1 MATGGLLGKFLF
13 TGVEAGSIQE
23 ICIVPTTVDYASLN
37 ILVSNWGAAEAVVEV
52 YVGSNATATR
62 IDTVVP
68 GDTIQSKGTG
78 EWNCRLVSAGERIF
92 VRAPADIVVRV
103 EYSAEILPQ

>member
-37 ILVSNWGAAEAVVEV
+37 ILVSNWGEAEAVVEV

-62 IDTVVP
+62 LFLYAWRGLP
-68 GDTIQSKGTG
+68 
-78 EWNCRLVSAGERIF
+78 
-92 VRAPADIVVRV
+92 VRKAVA
-103 EYSAEILPQ
+103 